1 MMVELLRPV
10 EATLEGYA
18 WLPRMLDKARAEH
31 NGVET
36 GYPFGCPVD
45 HTCMARLRI
54 TPELVRQLVARH
66 GDDDDAILAELRN
79 RGIPSAEEE
88 YFDARA
94 LEDDLGAGGPYL
106 RVRAEQALDRDPIA
120 GGAVFAGGEHG
131 ASVSLV
137 VVEASPGERQS
148 PHRHPSEEVTVV
160 TAGQATFHLGEVQAR
175 TVTAGQIVRVPANVS
190 HWWQNTGADRLRAVA
205 AYAAATIETTP
216 SD

>member
-1 MMVELLRPV
+1 MVELLRPV

-31 NGVET
+31 DGVET

-45 HTCMARLRI
+45 HTCMARLHI

-66 GDDDDAILAELRN
+66 GDDDDAILAELRSI
-79 RGIPSAEEE
+79 GIPSAEEE

-106 RVRAEQALDRDPIA
+106 RVRAQEVLDRDRLA

-137 VVEASPGERQS
+137 VVEASPGERQP
-148 PHRHPSEEVTVV
+148 PHRHLTEEVTVV
-160 TAGQATFHLGEVQAR
+160 TSGRATFHLGEVQAR
-175 TVTAGQIVRVPANVS
+175 TVTAGQIVRVPANIS
-190 HWWQNTGADRLRAVA
+190 HWWENTGTDTLQAVS
-205 AYAAATIETTP
+205 AYAAPAVESTP
-216 SD
+216 PD